1 MEKRL
6 ALDYFYGDAAEQF
19 VFYRIPKVLFTDPY
33 YKDISSD
40 AKILY
45 GLLLDRMSLSV
56 KNHWVDDKN
65 RVYVIFAIEEIMEK
79 MGCGNQKAI
88 KILAEL
94 DGEKGIGLIEKK
106 RQGLGRPNLIY
117 VKNFLTGTSQAEKT
131 EDAEGVQKCE
141 NHTSGNVM
149 EKAGQVQPVRQKCE
163 NHISGIVKQG
173 CQEVCFSQGSK
184 KELKE
189 TDQSK
194 TPSIHRVPAREPPG
208 QQGISLTPE
217 QEYRAYE
224 TVIRNNIQYQALI
237 LDHPQE
243 KGQID
248 EIVALLTEICCT
260 KKDRIRIGSEERPA
274 GVVRSKLLHLTPEH
288 IRYVM
293 ECLRKNTTEIRNIR
307 QYLLTVLYHAPETI
321 RHYYAA
327 RVNHDL
333 YGQK

>member
-6 ALDYFYGDAAEQF
+6 ALDYFYGKEAEQF
-19 VFYRIPKVLFTDPY
+19 VFYRIPKVLFTDLY

-56 KNHWVDDKN
+56 KNHWIDDKN

-106 RQGLGRPNLIY
+106 RQGLGRPNRIY
-117 VKNFLTGTSQAEKT
+117 VKNFLTGASQAEKT
-131 EDAEGVQKCE
+131 EDAEAVQKCE

-173 CQEVCFSQGSK
+173 CQEVCFSQGNK
-184 KELKE
+184 
-189 TDQSK
+189 
-194 TPSIHRVPAREPPG
+194 
-208 QQGISLTPE
+208 
-217 QEYRAYE
+217 
-224 TVIRNNIQYQALI
+224 
-237 LDHPQE
+237 
-243 KGQID
+243 
-248 EIVALLTEICCT
+248 TEILLPENCAGGRRLPGGRRLAVPG
-260 KKDRIRIGSEERPA
+260 DRLRSGRRPEKNDGRGRI
-274 GVVRSKLLHLTPEH
+274 
-288 IRYVM
+288 
-293 ECLRKNTTEIRNIR
+293 
-307 QYLLTVLYHAPETI
+307 
-321 RHYYAA
+321 
-327 RVNHDL
+327 
-333 YGQK
+333 